1 MPDSAPQPRPVS
13 APTARGLIIFAHPA
27 LEKARVAPAM
37 LEAASD
43 LPYFPVRDLY
53 DLYPDLTID
62 VLAEQVAMAVSDIVV
77 LQFPLY
83 WYSVPALLKEWLD
96 LVWVP
101 GWAYGRDG
109 KVLRGKTLA
118 CAFSAG
124 GSSEAYG
131 PEGSNRYTIAELMR
145 PWEQTAALCG
155 MRWVEPFVIHNAGDL
170 DAAALAEEGRRYRQ
184 RLEAQAVD
192 ASRGRRNG

>member
-1 MPDSAPQPRPVS
+1 MLENAVNDTPVFT
-13 APTARGLIIFAHPA
+13 PTARGLIVFAHPA

-37 LEAASD
+37 LRAAGK

-53 DLYPDLTID
+53 ELYPDLTID
-62 VLAEQVAMAVSDIVV
+62 VLAEQVALAVSDIVV

-109 KVLRGKTLA
+109 RVLHGKTLA

-124 GSSEAYG
+124 GSSDAYG
-131 PEGSNRYTIAELMR
+131 PEGTNRFTIAELIR
-145 PWEQTAALCG
+145 PWEQTATLCG
-155 MRWVEPFVIHNAGDL
+155 MRWIPPFVIHNSGDL
-170 DAAALAEEGRRYRQ
+170 DDSALANEAARYGGW
-184 RLEAQAVD
+184 LEAEAK
-192 ASRGRRNG
+192 AAIKGRG

>member
-1 MPDSAPQPRPVS
+1 MLENAVRETPVFT
-13 APTARGLIIFAHPA
+13 PTARGLIVFAHPA

-37 LEAASD
+37 LEAARK

-53 DLYPDLTID
+53 ELYPDLTID

-109 KVLRGKTLA
+109 RVLHGKTLA

-124 GSSEAYG
+124 GSSDAYG
-131 PEGSNRYTIAELMR
+131 PEGINRFTIAELIR
-145 PWEQTAALCG
+145 PWEQTATLCG
-155 MRWVEPFVIHNAGDL
+155 MRWVPPFVIHNSGDL
-170 DAAALAEEGRRYRQ
+170 DDSALAAESARYHDWLETEAKAAIKGR
-184 RLEAQAVD
+184 
-192 ASRGRRNG
+192 G